1 MVSKVNYICEKCK
14 SDDIL
19 FDAYAT
25 WDENSQNFSMT
36 QCFGVGGDIVC
47 NECGH
52 KSTHADEVSY
62 ITDEEDQ
69 AWGDI
74 IHPQEE
80 EEENEKDNV
89 DFFGETDDF

>member
-1 MVSKVNYICEKCK
+1 MVK
-14 SDDIL
+14 
-19 FDAYAT
+19 
-25 WDENSQNFSMT
+25 
-36 QCFGVGGDIVC
+36 
-47 NECGH
+47 
-52 KSTHADEVSY
+52 

-80 EEENEKDNV
+80 EEENEEDDV

>member
-1 MVSKVNYICEKCK
+1 MDNEK
-14 SDDIL
+14 
-19 FDAYAT
+19 
-25 WDENSQNFSMT
+25 
-36 QCFGVGGDIVC
+36 
-47 NECGH
+47 
-52 KSTHADEVSY
+52 

-80 EEENEKDNV
+80 EEENEEDDV

>member
-1 MVSKVNYICEKCK
+1 MVK
-14 SDDIL
+14 
-19 FDAYAT
+19 
-25 WDENSQNFSMT
+25 
-36 QCFGVGGDIVC
+36 
-47 NECGH
+47 
-52 KSTHADEVSY
+52 

-80 EEENEKDNV
+80 EEEEENEEDNV

>member
-1 MVSKVNYICEKCK
+1 MSN
-14 SDDIL
+14 
-19 FDAYAT
+19 
-25 WDENSQNFSMT
+25 Q
-36 QCFGVGGDIVC
+36 
-47 NECGH
+47 
-52 KSTHADEVSY
+52 

-80 EEENEKDNV
+80 EEENEEDDV